1 MILNQTQTAAVQQVA
16 NAELRT
22 PEQMLSLLLA
32 ESLRFYFLDY
42 EPPFGS
48 IDPSELE
55 KALTADALKQVEP
68 K

>member
-1 MILNQTQTAAVQQVA
+1 MILNRTQANAVQQVA

-55 KALTADALKQVEP
+55 KSLTSDALKQV
-68 K
+68 KIK